1 MGLICPTWVV
11 SEISAPV
18 DEQTLWLPHAS
29 YTYFTTTLPFMSSV
43 GDYEK
48 IKTEKSR
55 VEFLQKVGY
64 RLIIDVFNK
73 KRVQLPKSSY
83 TPASLC

>member
-1 MGLICPTWVV
+1 
-11 SEISAPV
+11 
-18 DEQTLWLPHAS
+18 
-29 YTYFTTTLPFMSSV
+29 MSSV

-73 KRVQLPKSSY
+73 KRV
-83 TPASLC
+83 